1 MGQKSVK
8 SSVCN
13 LISRHYLY
21 LFFKS
26 YIGQGKIGG
35 ITGGSAQP
43 KFNKT
48 DFKSLEINYP
58 DESQVDEFNEKTSAL
73 LDMISK
79 LDEENKRLTALRDS
93 LLPKLMS
100 GELDISDLDI

>member
-1 MGQKSVK
+1 M
-8 SSVCN
+8 
-13 LISRHYLY
+13 
-21 LFFKS
+21 
-26 YIGQGKIGG
+26 
-35 ITGGSAQP
+35 
-43 KFNKT
+43 
-48 DFKSLEINYP
+48 
-58 DESQVDEFNEKTSAL
+58 DEFNEKTSAL